1 MNQAMRHWRGPQ
13 LPGSLL
19 TRRVAPRSFDPNQLA
34 IGVKVELEHTGQP
47 ELAMEI
53 AMAHLTERG
62 DYYELLEKM
71 ERSPSKRGIRT
82 RR

>member
-1 MNQAMRHWRGPQ
+1 MRHWRGPQ
-13 LPGSLL
+13 LPNGLPKK
-19 TRRVAPRSFDPNQLA
+19 RRLAPRSFDPDQLA
-34 IGVKVELEHTGQP
+34 IGVRIELEHTRQP

-53 AMAHLTERG
+53 AMAHLAERG

-71 ERSPSKRGIRT
+71 ERSPLRERRRT